1 MYLWCIVVYC
11 RCITSRT
18 VEWNRVGTDTCI
30 GNVSVMY
37 QWGGQSRTWNRRW
50 MIHYWYVT
58 NTLMI
63 HVSQTP
69 VDSPLKWPVDT
80 CIVMYQQCIRT
91 VSHWMSSTTVG
102 DVTHQ
107 IWAIV
112 SMTWYICDTIPNTL
126 NLHVSNILADRRI
139 VVNRYSYDTDLIRV
153 QYIVSWSAV
162 TSAQVIHCIVMYH
175 ECIAIVIWARVR
187 WRGRYTYYYVSTACI
202 RIMIRIRSWY
212 ILRYKTR

>member
-1 MYLWCIVVYC
+1 MYHA
-11 RCITSRT
+11 
-18 VEWNRVGTDTCI
+18 
-30 GNVSVMY
+30 SVFP
-37 QWGGQSRTWNRRW
+37 WLRIHLNRRW

-91 VSHWMSSTTVG
+91 VSHWMSPTTVG

-126 NLHVSNILADRRI
+126 NNTCIKHTRGQENCRQSIQLWHWF
-139 VVNRYSYDTDLIRV
+139 DTC
-153 QYIVSWSAV
+153 A
-162 TSAQVIHCIVMYH
+162 IHCIM
-175 ECIAIVIWARVR
+175 
-187 WRGRYTYYYVSTACI
+187 VSRHLGTSDTLYCNVSWVYCDCDLST
-202 RIMIRIRSWY
+202 RSVTW
-212 ILRYKTR
+212 

>member
-1 MYLWCIVVYC
+1 MYC

-126 NLHVSNILADRRI
+126 NNTCIKHTRGQENCRQSIQLW
-139 VVNRYSYDTDLIRV
+139 YWFDTC
-153 QYIVSWSAV
+153 A
-162 TSAQVIHCIVMYH
+162 IHCIM
-175 ECIAIVIWARVR
+175 
-187 WRGRYTYYYVSTACI
+187 VSRHLGTSDTLYCNVSWVYCDCDLST
-202 RIMIRIRSWY
+202 RSVTW
-212 ILRYKTR
+212 